1 MWTASYGA
9 SAGNNRSKNL
19 SIDNFG
25 NVYVSGTGIF
35 SDGNTYLILLKYDI
49 NGQRLFATHNS
60 QKVYDFYDVNYYLG
74 TDNSGNIYTICPI
87 SASNYYNNILI
98 TKFNSIGQEL
108 WYRIYNSQYNW
119 ADVPVGSSV
128 TSNGDVIVAGN
139 IQTDSVN
146 HNKIA
151 ILKYDSS
158 GQLNWER
165 NIGNQNG
172 NYYVGA
178 YTSDVTGNA
187 YLEYRNYIDNK
198 LSATTVK
205 YDTAGNVKWSIDYI
219 GAQYN
224 TIAKDIK
231 TDLYGNIYLGGYE
244 SFGTNTYF
252 LTIRYI
258 QSWSLPSSITG
269 CVKFQNNNLNVSSG
283 IVKAL
288 KIDRTSG
295 NLICIDSATILA
307 NGNYI
312 LNNITQDTIYIVAF
326 PSSAVNDFV
335 PAFYPSGIYWQ
346 AAQKIYTSTNLSNI
360 NIIVPPLINAAG
372 NSSVSGKVM
381 VAGDVNSINIKD
393 AILYAKSG
401 NNFIK
406 FDASD
411 YLGIYH
417 LNSIANGS
425 VKIIVNRIG
434 YSGDSLIINIPQNGN
449 LDSVNFYLNRVY
461 VKINKIS
468 SEIPDKYS
476 LYQNYPNPFN
486 PSTIIRYSINK
497 NTNVKLIIYDI
508 LGKEITTLVDEK
520 QNIGTYEIKFNMKN
534 LSSGI
539 YFYRLVTN
547 DFEQTKR
554 MMLLK

>member
-1 MWTASYGA
+1 
-9 SAGNNRSKNL
+9 
-19 SIDNFG
+19 
-25 NVYVSGTGIF
+25 
-35 SDGNTYLILLKYDI
+35 
-49 NGQRLFATHNS
+49 
-60 QKVYDFYDVNYYLG
+60 
-74 TDNSGNIYTICPI
+74 
-87 SASNYYNNILI
+87 
-98 TKFNSIGQEL
+98 
-108 WYRIYNSQYNW
+108 
-119 ADVPVGSSV
+119 
-128 TSNGDVIVAGN
+128 
-139 IQTDSVN
+139 
-146 HNKIA
+146 
-151 ILKYDSS
+151 
-158 GQLNWER
+158 
-165 NIGNQNG
+165 
-172 NYYVGA
+172 
-178 YTSDVTGNA
+178 
-187 YLEYRNYIDNK
+187 
-198 LSATTVK
+198 
-205 YDTAGNVKWSIDYI
+205 
-219 GAQYN
+219 
-224 TIAKDIK
+224 
-231 TDLYGNIYLGGYE
+231 
-244 SFGTNTYF
+244 
-252 LTIRYI
+252 
-258 QSWSLPSSITG
+258 
-269 CVKFQNNNLNVSSG
+269 
-283 IVKAL
+283 
-288 KIDRTSG
+288 
-295 NLICIDSATILA
+295 
-307 NGNYI
+307 
-312 LNNITQDTIYIVAF
+312 
-326 PSSAVNDFV
+326 
-335 PAFYPSGIYWQ
+335 
-346 AAQKIYTSTNLSNI
+346 
-360 NIIVPPLINAAG
+360 VPPLINAAG